1 MSRVSF
7 LSKQFSQLPRES
19 QDALF
24 LIGVISCV
32 LVPHF
37 SHLPS
42 WAPIYTLVLL
52 GWRALLAWRGR
63 TMPHRAW
70 LMLLLAIAVGGTW
83 WSFKTLV
90 GKDAGVTLIVILL
103 ALKTLEAK
111 AKRDAYVIFFLSFFC
126 MLSQFLYSQSLLTA
140 LSMTVAFVGLL
151 SALVQAHMPV
161 GNVTWRQTTGM
172 ALRMML
178 WGSPIML
185 VLFMVFPRIA
195 PLWGLPNGGASG
207 KTGLSNEMRVG
218 NLASLAQDDSI
229 ALRVLFKG
237 QTVAQSQAYFRGPVL
252 DWLNDQTWRSYP
264 LDGAAHHPANSLAFK
279 APLQV
284 SGPALSYDVTLEPQN
299 KPWLMVL
306 DATPIAPAVNNYQT
320 LPSPYLQWLTDR
332 PITELIRYKAVSYS
346 QYQYGPTVPNG
357 YLQSQIDLPEGLN
370 PRTREWA
377 FEIRKNPQYAQANA
391 QELSKMLLQHLNTQ
405 GYVYTLEPGSYGVHS
420 ADEFW
425 FDKKQG
431 FCEHIASSFVILM
444 RALGVPARVVTGY
457 QGGAI
462 NPNDGYWEV
471 RQSDAHAW
479 AEIWQKPD
487 EQGNGGWIRVD
498 PTSAIAPERV
508 ASQNRLQTKANPI
521 AGAVNNL
528 LGPSL
533 SNSLVD
539 WGKKITQQWSALN
552 NLWNQ
557 NILNYSQNQQFN
569 LLKKLGFSQP
579 NWQDLSFVVSG
590 LILLAL
596 LGFTI
601 FHYWQGKQHDPWLKM
616 LDQSRQLT
624 KLAGLPLEQ
633 EHVSPR
639 ALALLWQKQYQ
650 NKASSEALAIIE
662 FLLAMEN
669 QRYGANSSANKQL
682 AIQKLQGQFKKIKWP
697 KQLKTKF

>member
-1 MSRVSF
+1 MSKVSF
-7 LSKQFSQLPRES
+7 LSKPFSQLPRES

-52 GWRALLAWRGR
+52 VWRTILAWQGR
-63 TMPHRAW
+63 TLPHRAW
-70 LMLLLAIAVGGTW
+70 LLVLLAVAVGGTW

-140 LSMTVAFVGLL
+140 LSMTMAFVGLL

-161 GNVTWRQTTGM
+161 GNVSWRQTTGI
-172 ALRMML
+172 ALRMMW

-185 VLFMVFPRIA
+185 VLFIVFPRIA
-195 PLWGLPNGGASG
+195 PLWGLPNGGSYS
-207 KTGLSNEMRVG
+207 KTGLSNEMRMG

-237 QTVAQSQAYFRGPVL
+237 KTVAQSQAYFRGPVL

-264 LDGAAHHPANSLAFK
+264 LNGAAHYPSNSLTNQSA
-279 APLQV
+279 LQV
-284 SGPALSYDVTLEPQN
+284 SGPALSYEVTLEPQN

-306 DATPIAPAVNNYQT
+306 DATPMAPAVNNYQT

-346 QYQYGPTVPNG
+346 QYQYGPAVPNG

-370 PRTREWA
+370 PRTRDWA
-377 FEIRKNPQYAQANA
+377 FEIRKNPRYAQANA
-391 QELSKMLLQHLNTQ
+391 QELSQMLLQHLNTQ
-405 GYVYTLEPGSYGVHS
+405 GYVYTLDPGSFGNHS

-444 RALGVPARVVTGY
+444 RALGVPSRLVTGY
-457 QGGAI
+457 QGGVI
-462 NPNDGYWEV
+462 NPNNGYWEV

-487 EQGNGGWIRVD
+487 DKGNGGWIRVD

-508 ASQNRLQTKANPI
+508 VSQNRLPTKAHPI

-533 SNSLVD
+533 SSSLVN
-539 WGKKITQQWSALN
+539 WGKKISQQWSALN

-569 LLKKLGFSQP
+569 ILKKLGFSQP

-624 KLAGLPLEQ
+624 QLAGLPLEQ
-633 EHVSPR
+633 AHASPR

-650 NKASSEALAIIE
+650 NKASSETLAIIE

-669 QRYGANSSANKQL
+669 QRYGANSSANRHL
-682 AIQKLQGQFKKIKWP
+682 AIQKLQAQFKKIKWP
-697 KQLKTKF
+697 KQ